1 MSLFLEKYYPFLI
14 SLILGFCAYYF
25 RLDLKLNYADF
36 FNTSLSVFS
45 ILIGFLLT
53 VATIIQS
60 LDNEVIGFIKKSDKY
75 FLFLNYLKNA
85 IITNINSII
94 LCLYFQLNKDLCT
107 SFLEYINPLLLFFI
121 SLSMFSSYRFIKIF
135 IKIIIR

>member
-94 LCLYFQLNKDLCT
+94 LCLYFQLNKDLCP
-107 SFLEYINPLLLFFI
+107 SCLEYINPLLLFFI
-121 SLSMFSSYRFIKIF
+121 SLSMLSSYRFIKIF

>member
-121 SLSMFSSYRFIKIF
+121 SLSMLSSYRFIKIF

>member
-14 SLILGFCAYYF
+14 FLILGFCAYHI
-25 RLDLKLNYADF
+25 RLDLKLNYTDF

-94 LCLYFQLNKDLCT
+94 LCLYFQLNKDLCP
-107 SFLEYINPLLLFFI
+107 SCLEYINPLLLFFI
-121 SLSMFSSYRFIKIF
+121 SLSMLSSYRFIKIF